1 MNETY
6 TTMVYHCAR
15 CGQDHEMTFR
25 KFTRR
30 AIEDDD
36 GVLWQWWGLC
46 PITSEP
52 VLMSDTKDEANDE

>member
-1 MNETY
+1 
-6 TTMVYHCAR
+6 
-15 CGQDHEMTFR
+15 MTFR